1 MVFHPDKFD
10 YLWKTLQKMKNFN
23 VSGSQSKTSGGSD
36 LVTEL
41 LNRGNKLREAMILST
56 LKERSPLDDSTDIHL
71 PQVSSSDPVFSKARR
86 YVSGILYLSLD
97 VHI

>member
-1 MVFHPDKFD
+1 MGRKINDF
-10 YLWKTLQKMKNFN
+10 YIA
-23 VSGSQSKTSGGSD
+23 GSQSKTSGGSD

-71 PQVSSSDPVFSKARR
+71 LQVSSSDPVFSKARR
-86 YVSGILYLSLD
+86 YVYGTFLLMFIFDEAPMKLKVTSG
-97 VHI
+97 